1 MAPGFRFLLEKIM
14 HIRQFLDRPTASL
27 SYLLAC
33 PDSGRAVMIDPV
45 QDNLALY
52 LGVLDEMKWELDC
65 VLETHLH
72 VDHIT
77 AAGKL
82 RLATGAHIASP
93 DKQVANADRLLHEGD
108 QIIVGKLQINVI
120 TTPGHTPS
128 CVTYHCADRLF
139 TGDCL
144 LIGDCGNLCGD
155 GADAGRL
162 YDSITRKLLRFPD
175 ETLLYP
181 GHDQQG
187 RQVSCIG
194 DERRNNPLF
203 CGVSRD
209 EFIARLACRPLTLS
223 PNSIEIAT
231 ANCHSGLS
239 FPESTSPSQ
248 P

>member
-1 MAPGFRFLLEKIM
+1 M
-14 HIRQFLDRPTASL
+14 HIRQFIDRPSASL

-33 PDSGRAVMIDPV
+33 PDSRRAVMIDPV

-52 LGVLDEMKWELDC
+52 LAVLDEMKWELDC

-82 RLATGAHIASP
+82 RLATGAHIACA
-93 DKQVANADRLLHEGD
+93 DEQIETADRLLCEGD
-108 QIIVGKLQINVI
+108 QITVGKLQINVI
-120 TTPGHTPS
+120 ATPGHTPN
-128 CVTYHCADRLF
+128 CLTFHCADRLF

-181 GHDQQG
+181 GHEQQG

-203 CGVSRD
+203 CGISRD
-209 EFIARLACRPLTLS
+209 EFIARLASRPQTLA
-223 PNSIEIAT
+223 PNHLAIAF
-231 ANCHSGLS
+231 ANRRSGLS
-239 FPESTSPSQ
+239 FDNSTSASLP
-248 P
+248 